1 MFVYTPLSE
10 LKTKET
16 RRNEEKIKDK
26 NVECEKCVLEV
37 TQHWQ
42 LIILINHKKN
52 KQKKTPEA
60 HRFNFPENRWLKKGI
75 E

>member
-42 LIILINHKKN
+42 LIILINH
-52 KQKKTPEA
+52 
-60 HRFNFPENRWLKKGI
+60 
-75 E
+75 